1 MNTDHV
7 FEMGQIVSGRYR
19 VARFLDRG
27 GMGEVYAAVDLEL
40 HEVVALKTLRP
51 EIAGDSRN
59 LARFKHEIQL
69 SRKVAHPH
77 VCRVYDLARDPV
89 TGPAED
95 ATYFLTMELLPGETL
110 EARVRRAGRL
120 EAEEA
125 LDLIDQMAAA
135 LDAAHEAGIIHRDF
149 KPGNVILVPC
159 TRGVRAVVTDFGL
172 ARSKVTG
179 DVEAMTQTLTGHLMG
194 TPEYMA
200 PELFSGDEAS
210 VASDVYALGMTI
222 YKMVTGT
229 LPARARA
236 QRAGGAAAPVPVA
249 GSAAPALD
257 PKWEAA
263 IQRALDPDA
272 ARRFSHAGELA
283 RALHGESTEAN
294 AGSAIGRRKV
304 AALAAFGAALLA
316 GSIGWRSWS
325 NRRHRPSAEAAR
337 LYQLGTEDVH
347 AAAYFAATR
356 ALEQAVKLAPGF
368 SPAHARLAEA
378 SMELEELD
386 KAAREMLMAR
396 REGVAGLTANE
407 RLQLDAIELSITRE
421 FPAAAAKYEE
431 MLKTSGAAKGDI
443 YLDLG
448 NTYDRS
454 AQQPK
459 ALENYL
465 LAVQNSPG
473 NPACWLRLA
482 AQHSQMSQ
490 SVKARE
496 EFARAEELYQVT
508 SNLEGL
514 TEVAYQR
521 SADALR
527 RNKLPE
533 GATHANKT
541 LEMARTTGN
550 IHQQI
555 RAKLQLGSNAYL
567 SGDPVAAERYA
578 IEAIETAQANHMET
592 LAVRGV
598 LVLGNSHRRKG
609 DSDGAE
615 KHYREGL
622 EMARR
627 NNSQRWTSVA
637 LLSLAGLHLEWGRAE
652 DASHEAREALAF
664 YQPNHFA
671 RESCQCLTI
680 IGRVQRDRGDPGAL
694 DSFQQCLQI
703 AERAQDAFQMSMAH
717 ESLGSLLRVQERF
730 PEALQHLRLELQLST
745 DASHTSYAALHC
757 AEAMWPMGQYEEA
770 GEMLAKADSNAGKTP
785 DQRAEAA
792 TIRAAMLLSR
802 RRFAEAL
809 AISRKALAD
818 KPGPAYGEQL
828 TAVAGRAGIA
838 LGSGAEGRRNCEAAV
853 AAAEKLGDVSIL
865 REVQLTAAQGFLE
878 AGDPAATLAL
888 LHKAEPAMAGLHHS
902 RWRTLALEALADRT
916 KAFEYAAEARK
927 ELTELARQWGE
938 PAFRTYMER
947 PDLQALSRALRRFV
961 ASHQ

>member
-1 MNTDHV
+1 MDTDRV
-7 FEMGQIVSGRYR
+7 FDPGQIVSGRYR

-27 GMGEVYAAVDLEL
+27 GMGEVYAAEDLEL
-40 HEVVALKTLRP
+40 HEEVALKTLRP
-51 EIAGDSRN
+51 EIACDSRN

-95 ATYFLTMELLPGETL
+95 ATYFLTMELLPGDTL

-120 EAEEA
+120 EPEDA
-125 LDLIDQMAAA
+125 LPLIDQMAAA

-149 KPGNVILVPC
+149 KPSNVILVPAS
-159 TRGVRAVVTDFGL
+159 GSVRAVVTDFGL
-172 ARSKVTG
+172 ARGKVTG
-179 DVEAMTQTLTGHLMG
+179 DAESMTKTLTGHLMG

-200 PELFSGDEAS
+200 PELFSGHEAS
-210 VASDVYALGMTI
+210 IASDVYALGMTI
-222 YKMVTGT
+222 YRIVTGT

-236 QRAGGAAAPVPVA
+236 QRAGAVA
-249 GSAAPALD
+249 GAVPAADGAAPALD
-257 PKWEAA
+257 PKWEEA
-263 IQRALDPDA
+263 IQRALDPDPG
-272 ARRFSHAGELA
+272 RRFSRAGDVA
-283 RALHGESTEAN
+283 RALHGETMEAD
-294 AGSAIGRRKV
+294 AGSAISRRKV
-304 AALAAFGAALLA
+304 AVAAAAATALLA

-325 NRRHRPSAEAAR
+325 NRRSRPSAEAAR

-347 AAAYFAATR
+347 ATAYFAATK
-356 ALEQAVKLAPGF
+356 ALEQAVKLAPRF
-368 SPAHARLAEA
+368 SLAHARLAEA
-378 SMELEELD
+378 SMELEESD
-386 KAAREMLMAR
+386 KAAREMLLAR
-396 REGVAGLTANE
+396 REGVSGLTANE

-448 NTYDRS
+448 NTYDRA

-459 ALENYL
+459 ALENYM

-482 AQHSQMSQ
+482 AQHSLMSQ

-521 SADALR
+521 SVDALK
-527 RNKLPE
+527 RNNRPE
-533 GATHANKT
+533 GSTHANKA

-550 IHQQI
+550 VHQQI

-567 SGDPVAAERYA
+567 SGDPVMAERYA
-578 IEAIETAQANHMET
+578 IEAIGTAQANHMET

-598 LVLGNSHRRKG
+598 LVLGNAYRRKP
-609 DSDGAE
+609 DYDGAE

-637 LLSLAGLHLEWGRAE
+637 LLSLAGLHLEGGRPE
-652 DASHEAREALAF
+652 DALHEAREALAF

-680 IGRVQRDRGDPGAL
+680 VGRVQRDRGDPAAL

-703 AERAQDAFQMSMAH
+703 AERAQDAFQMSLAH
-717 ESLGSLLRVQERF
+717 ESLGTLLTRQERF
-730 PEALQHLRLELQLST
+730 PEAQQHHRLELQLST
-745 DASHTSYAALHC
+745 DASHEGYAALHC
-757 AEAMWPMGQYEEA
+757 AEAMWPMGQYKEA
-770 GEMLAKADSNAGKTP
+770 GEMLTKAESNAAKYP
-785 DQRAEAA
+785 DLRVSAA
-792 TIRAAMLLSR
+792 SVRAAMLLSR

-809 AISRKALAD
+809 AMSRKALAAE
-818 KPGPAYGEQL
+818 PGSAYSAQL
-828 TAVAGRAGIA
+828 TAIAGQAQIA

-853 AAAEKLGDVSIL
+853 AAAEKLGDVAVQ
-865 REVQLTAAQGFLE
+865 REVQLTAAQGLLD
-878 AGDPAATLAL
+878 AGDRIAALAL
-888 LHKAEPAMAGLHHS
+888 LHQAEPAMAGLRHS
-902 RWRTLALEALADRT
+902 RWRALALEARADRT
-916 KAFEYAAEARK
+916 KAFDYAAEARK
-927 ELTELARQWGE
+927 ELNELARQWGE
-938 PAFRTYMER
+938 TAFRTYLER
-947 PDLQALSRALRRFV
+947 PDLQELSRALGRLV
-961 ASHQ
+961 ATHQ